1 MPEGS
6 ANQSFG
12 WMSGVPGA
20 VPTAATGVPE
30 GSTVAI
36 AVTGD
41 DAPAAAPSS
50 APAPESTGPGPLDD
64 EEEEGSGE
72 LQKVDQSGWDEARK
86 RAAAA
91 ALEVFAFLPE
101 HFDPAYK
108 NPCWRDAGGLHC
120 LPYFHILGV
129 SKCGTTDLYR
139 RLSSHNNIV
148 RSLNKGPHFWD
159 ERHTFKWYLDIY
171 QRGAQEIETA
181 KPKTGILGDASSNT
195 LTYSGVGI
203 QGRPT
208 DYDGNPWTIR
218 LPEVLFQAQ
227 KDLKLVRPAS
237 PRLWGPLASMRHAQ
251 PATAHRGPA
260 RCC

>member
-1 MPEGS
+1 
-6 ANQSFG
+6 
-12 WMSGVPGA
+12 MSGVPGT
-20 VPTAATGVPE
+20 VPTADTGMPE

-36 AVTGD
+36 AVTGN

-50 APAPESTGPGPLDD
+50 APAPAPAPEPAGPGPLDD

-72 LQKVDQSGWDEARK
+72 LRKVDQSGWDDARK

-101 HFDPAYK
+101 QFDPQYK

-139 RLSSHNNIV
+139 RLSVHNNIV

-159 ERHTFKWYLDIY
+159 EKHSFKWYLDIY

-218 LPEVLFQAQ
+218 LPEVLYQAQ
-227 KDLKLVRPAS
+227 KDVKLVRPAS
-237 PRLWGPLASMRHAQ
+237 PPLWRPCLTRPCTASASAAELRRLMTR
-251 PATAHRGPA
+251 
-260 RCC
+260 